1 MGQVGLERQNYLSKT
16 LEYPIS
22 QVYTQLH
29 PYSFNGVW
37 NSPSPHSDGGGPHW
51 GCCYHSRWD
60 NGKDLGK
67 TSSSELSLPL
77 SLKCKA
83 FFKKKKTFTSIIKT
97 KGENTKWLRR
107 SKRSFHFIKRCKQP
121 SITGSFSERQ
131 QEQQKG
137 IKCLESKTCGQ
148 LSSCLFHEPLCPH
161 LSLFLICEIGIT
173 VQGFSKAQGDESAYE
188 L

>member
-1 MGQVGLERQNYLSKT
+1 MAWKDRITCLKLWNIPFHRCTHNYIPTPLMVFETLPHHTVMAVDLIEAAATTAGGIMAKT
-16 LEYPIS
+16 RGKPPPLNFHFH
-22 QVYTQLH
+22 L
-29 PYSFNGVW
+29 VW
-37 NSPSPHSDGGGPHW
+37 NA
-51 GCCYHSRWD
+51 R
-60 NGKDLGK
+60 
-67 TSSSELSLPL
+67 LSL
-77 SLKCKA
+77 
-83 FFKKKKTFTSIIKT
+83 KKKKTFTSIIKT

-161 LSLFLICEIGIT
+161 LSFFLICEIGIT